1 MNKKM
6 KISKM
11 GAALIKALAMA
22 VLFCVIAYLIWTTLD
37 NWFLACITTAGLIA
51 SLMFAGYMDA
61 IVRPQNVNVEMHV
74 EKKED
79 EKPEMNMLKAYDF
92 MFDYGKTDAIKACI
106 DCEAQ
111 LTFEDYEN
119 LTDEQKVMRSEH
131 EEILERTQSLLAD
144 RESGKFDE
152 MDAVQRRLLYAQ
164 LAFMFHYTLVLGA
177 RCVAM
182 NIAHNPAVA
191 DEEEENHVTDHQ
203 DQES

>member
-37 NWFLACITTAGLIA
+37 NWYLACITTAGLIA
-51 SLMFAGYMDA
+51 SLLFAGYMDA
-61 IVRPQNVNVEMHV
+61 IVRPQNVNLEMHV

-79 EKPEMNMLKAYDF
+79 EKPEMNMLKVYDF
-92 MFDYGKTDAIKACI
+92 MFDYGSTDAIKNCI
-106 DCEAQ
+106 ECEAQ
-111 LTFEDYEN
+111 LTFDDYET

-144 RESGKFDE
+144 RESGKFE
-152 MDAVQRRLLYAQ
+152 QMDAAQRRLLYAQ

-182 NIAHNPAVA
+182 NIARNPATA
-191 DEEEENHVTDHQ
+191 DEEEENHVADRQ